1 MTSVL
6 VTTGAL
12 GCADAVPARS
22 TVTRQAAK
30 IPISVVRFIPALPSV
45 AGAYYHPMCSSRRL
59 AVAVILMLA
68 LDAVASAQARLQ
80 SGDFLKLRSVGAV
93 QWSPDGTRIAYTV
106 TSNDGPGGP
115 YSQLWLLTVA
125 TGQSA
130 RVGDEAS
137 RGSQPLWSPDG
148 RSLAY
153 LGTAGGKSG
162 LIICGADGSAPT
174 WKADVLGTNSSAL
187 TNTGRVLSWSPD
199 SKTLAFVHA
208 TPGPETADA
217 TGDPILITRFLY
229 KPTASEGNTRFND
242 NRRLHIFLLDVAA
255 GRIRQLTD
263 GVNDEH
269 SIDWSPTGDE
279 ILFVSNR
286 EPDADQFFNNDIFAV
301 RAGSGA
307 IRRLTTTENAEY
319 WPVWSPDGSRIAY
332 EGTRRGITDL
342 ETTMEDTHVWTMSAD
357 GSNRREAG
365 AAIDNRQGPPAW
377 SADGRALFFT
387 VQQRGLVY
395 LYRLAAAGDTPVPGV
410 AGGGAQVV
418 VGERG
423 TVGQFDLGPS
433 DRVAY
438 AFAGARDLA
447 QLYIT
452 GSQDGRPVTDLNR
465 GVLSDKA
472 FAEVEPLTFV
482 SNDNRFTVEA
492 FLTRPLGQ
500 TADSKHPLIVM
511 IHGGPHGQQGP
522 AFNFQ
527 SQIYA
532 ARGWATLQVN
542 YRGSTGYGQAFTDAV
557 FRDQNGDEAQD
568 VLYGVNAAIR
578 RNPWIDRNRLGIEG
592 GSYGGQLTAWLIT
605 QTHIFK
611 AAIPN
616 RAIIN
621 LVSYNYMTYYNQY
634 EEMEFGMRPH
644 QADLM
649 DELWKRSPLRYVAQ
663 AKTPT
668 LLIHGENDNDVPIAE
683 AEQFYI
689 GLKDVGVETAMLRYP
704 REGHGLREPRHIVD
718 SIDRSI
724 AWYEKYFPK
733 P

>member
-1 MTSVL
+1 MIRPILTACIVVSL
-6 VTTGAL
+6 SL
-12 GCADAVPARS
+12 PAWAQ
-22 TVTRQAAK
+22 TRIQ
-30 IPISVVRFIPALPSV
+30 
-45 AGAYYHPMCSSRRL
+45 SS
-59 AVAVILMLA
+59 
-68 LDAVASAQARLQ
+68 DY
-80 SGDFLKLRSVGAV
+80 FKLRSVGAP
-93 QWSPDGTRIAYTV
+93 QWSPDGTRIAHTV

-115 YSQLWLLTVA
+115 YSQLWLLDVA
-125 TGQSA
+125 TGRST
-130 RVGDEAS
+130 RVGDESS

-153 LGTAGGKSG
+153 IGSAGGKSG
-162 LIICGADGSAPT
+162 LFISAADGSAPA

-187 TNTGRVLSWSPD
+187 TNTARTLSWAPD
-199 SKTLAFVHA
+199 SKTLAYVHA

-217 TGDPILITRFLY
+217 TGDPMLITRFLY

-242 NRRLHIFLLDVAA
+242 NRRLHIFLLDVVS
-255 GRIRQLTD
+255 GRTRQLTD
-263 GVNDEH
+263 GVFDEH
-269 SIDWSPTGDE
+269 SIDWSPAGDE

-286 EPDADQFFNNDIFAV
+286 EPDADQFFNNDVFAI
-301 RAGSGA
+301 RAGTGVM
-307 IRRLTTTENAEY
+307 RRLTTTENAEY
-319 WPVWSPDGSRIAY
+319 WPVWSPDGRRIAY

-342 ETTMEDTHVWTMSAD
+342 ETTMEDTHVWVMDAD
-357 GSNRREAG
+357 GNNRREAG
-365 AAIDNRQGPPAW
+365 SGIDNRQGPPSW
-377 SADGRALFFT
+377 SADGRSLFFT
-387 VQQRGLVY
+387 VQQRGLTR
-395 LYRLAAAGDTPVPGV
+395 LYRLPAE
-410 AGGGAQVV
+410 GGAGQAVV
-418 VGERG
+418 ADRG
-423 TVGQFDLGPS
+423 TVGQFDVGPS
-433 DRVAY
+433 DRIAY
-438 AFAGARDLA
+438 TFTTARDVS
-447 QLYIT
+447 QLYVMT
-452 GSQDGRPVTDLNR
+452 GADRKPLTDLNR
-465 GVLSDKA
+465 AVLSGKA
-472 FAEVEPLTFV
+472 FAEVEPFTFV
-482 SNDNRFTVEA
+482 SNDNRFNVEA
-492 FLTRPLGQ
+492 FLTRPPGQ
-500 TADSKHPLIVM
+500 TDTSKHPLIVM

-522 AFNFQ
+522 AFNMQ
-527 SQIYA
+527 SQVYA
-532 ARGWATLQVN
+532 ARGWATLMVN

-568 VLYGVNAAIR
+568 VLYGVNAAVR
-578 RNPWIDRNRLGIEG
+578 RNPWIDRTRLGIEG

-649 DELWKRSPLRYVAQ
+649 DELWKRSSLRYVAQ
-663 AKTPT
+663 VKTPT
-668 LLIHGENDNDVPIAE
+668 LMVHGENDNDVPIAE

-718 SIDRSI
+718 LMDRSI